1 MTSNGIID
9 PTSGQSEPSIGRYLG
24 RWKIGDEV
32 AIRETQGGAL
42 SFVLTTI
49 TVIKL
54 ETGRV
59 YTDDSGYG
67 GGALGI
73 STMGE
78 VVFTRK
84 VSPIW
89 LSRQTKFVAL

>member
-67 GGALGI
+67 GGRL
-73 STMGE
+73 
-78 VVFTRK
+78 V
-84 VSPIW
+84 
-89 LSRQTKFVAL
+89 